1 MMCFDLYLP
10 FAVKI
15 SDSGNMSMV
24 PNPYWVNS
32 KENTEYRNRVRNK
45 GVWEWLKN

>member
-1 MMCFDLYLP
+1 MMYFDLYLP

-15 SDSGNMSMV
+15 SDSGNMSIV

-32 KENTEYRNRVRNK
+32 KENIEYRIRSK
-45 GVWEWLKN
+45 GVCDWLKN